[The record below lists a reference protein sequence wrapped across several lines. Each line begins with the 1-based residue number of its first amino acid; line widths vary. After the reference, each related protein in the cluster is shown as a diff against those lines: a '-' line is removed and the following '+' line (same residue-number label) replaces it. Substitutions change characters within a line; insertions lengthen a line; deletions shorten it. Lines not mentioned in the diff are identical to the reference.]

1 MGIIS
6 KIKALFGSRKQ
17 KDVTIKNPL
26 HKTPR
31 KQAKQATPRKAKASA
46 KKKPASAK
54 KPKSAVKK
62 PASAKKAVSKPAAAR
77 RRSLRPHRAP
87 TPKKK

>member
-26 HKTPR
+26 HK
-31 KQAKQATPRKAKASA
+31 TPRKAKASA

>member
-31 KQAKQATPRKAKASA
+31 KAKATPRKAKASA

-62 PASAKKAVSKPAAAR
+62 PASAKKAAPKPAAAKR

>member
-6 KIKALFGSRKQ
+6 KLKSLFGSRKQ

-31 KQAKQATPRKAKASA
+31 KQATKASA

-54 KPKSAVKK
+54 KPKSAAQK
-62 PASAKKAVSKPAAAR
+62 PASAKKKAPPKPAAAKR

>member
-6 KIKALFGSRKQ
+6 KLKSLFGSRKQ

-31 KQAKQATPRKAKASA
+31 KQATPRKAKASA
-46 KKKPASAK
+46 KKVAP
-54 KPKSAVKK
+54 KPKSAAKK
-62 PASAKKAVSKPAAAR
+62 PASAKKKAAPKPAGGAAAKR